1 MSNSNDSEVWRDVK
15 GYENLYEVS
24 SFGGIRKRAAT
35 HSLKTRWGTTVRRKR
50 QARTLKPSPSS
61 GYMLVWL
68 HKEGESKKFAVHWL
82 VLEAFVGPRPK
93 GMEGCHNDGNFRNNR
108 ADNLR
113 WDTHKGNHQDR
124 IRHGTNNR
132 GEKNGSAVVTESDV
146 VRIRELY
153 ATNKYLVK
161 EIAEMYGLTESGV
174 GNILKRKVWKHVGG
188 PVKPDF
194 GRGHARLS
202 RLVR

>member
-15 GYENLYEVS
+15 GYEGWYQVSNMGRVRALYRE
-24 SFGGIRKRAAT
+24 FWMRN
-35 HSLKTRWGTTVRRKR
+35 RWGTY
-50 QARTLKPSPSS
+50 TLKRCLPRPVRISDGRGCLS
-61 GYMLVWL
+61 LQL
-68 HKEGESKKFAVHWL
+68 HRRGTTKSVAVHWL